1 MKFRYLLLMLFLFNT
16 ICFSFAQENHDK
28 KEKHKKEKKDK
39 KHKKNKNETSESSN
53 EINKEDMKEEIKEEK
68 KVEVPKQKL
77 DYFEMIYVQAGTF
90 KMGNDTGEKKMDKPA
105 HDVELEEFWISKFEV
120 TQSQWKEIMGENP
133 SSFQGCEQCPVENVS
148 YDDIQLF
155 ITKINEKT
163 GYTHRLPTEAEWEYA
178 ARGANLSKGF
188 KFSGSNNINE
198 VGWYWDAAGQKT
210 HPVGQKKSNEL
221 GIFDMT
227 GNVAEWCSDWYED
240 NYYTQSPKKNPKG
253 LETGVLKAVRGG
265 SWEMD
270 SKRSIVWHRNN
281 NIPISR
287 NEAIGFRLVRGKE

>member
-1 MKFRYLLLMLFLFNT
+1 MKIKYLLFILFFFN
-16 ICFSFAQENHDK
+16 IIYLSYAQENQEK
-28 KEKHKKEKKDK
+28 KENHKKEK
-39 KHKKNKNETSESSN
+39 KHKKNKKEETSESSKDDKK
-53 EINKEDMKEEIKEEK
+53 EEVKEHIKEDT
-68 KVEVPKQKL
+68 KVEMPKQKV
-77 DYFEMIYVQAGTF
+77 DYFEMVYIQAGTF
-90 KMGNDTGEKKMDKPA
+90 KMGNDTGEKMDKPA
-105 HDVELEEFWISKFEV
+105 HDVELDEFWISKFEV
-120 TQSQWKEIMGENP
+120 TQAQWKDIMGENP

-148 YDDIQLF
+148 YEDIQLF

-178 ARGANLSKGF
+178 ARGANLGKGF
-188 KFSGSNNINE
+188 KFSGSNTINE
-198 VGWYWDAAGQKT
+198 VGWYWDVAGQKT
-210 HPVGQKKSNEL
+210 HPVGQKKPNEL

-253 LETGVLKAVRGG
+253 IESGVLKAVRGG